1 MPGSDGGGDFVRV
14 GGPLLKG
21 LGRPAPE
28 AARIYAVLS
37 ELGHRLDE
45 SIKNMQK
52 DPRQTAFKILCED
65 AETSRTKMIV
75 GVEAPNGC
83 CI

>member
-1 MPGSDGGGDFVRV
+1 M
-14 GGPLLKG
+14 KG
-21 LGRPAPE
+21 LARPAPE

-52 DPRQTAFKILCED
+52 DLVRLRSKSFPED

-75 GVEAPNGC
+75 GVEARNGC

>member
-1 MPGSDGGGDFVRV
+1 MPASDGGGDFVRV
-14 GGPLLKG
+14 GGPFLKR
-21 LGRPAPE
+21 LARPAPE

-52 DPRQTAFKILCED
+52 DLVRLRSKKSFPRTRKHPEL
-65 AETSRTKMIV
+65 K
-75 GVEAPNGC
+75 
-83 CI
+83 

>member
-1 MPGSDGGGDFVRV
+1 
-14 GGPLLKG
+14 LKG
-21 LGRPAPE
+21 LARPAPE

-52 DPRQTAFKILCED
+52 DLVRLRSKSFPRTRKHPEL
-65 AETSRTKMIV
+65 K
-75 GVEAPNGC
+75 
-83 CI
+83 